1 MRRSARG
8 GLLPCIPYRRARPL
22 VLDVMP
28 PLTNATLIA
37 LFFISIKTAFAS
49 EASPRF
55 IFDAVPE
62 PGLPAEAIRAQKSAS
77 SERTPVSK
85 VVHETTDFVKVRY
98 FSPQAFRDTAQVERY
113 LRRLLALR
121 SGFTTPIIHWAEGL
135 GTPSIEATLW
145 ISDSNGRGR
154 LLVWPGRAA
163 YQDSQGV
170 WWFTSWT
177 PEEEHHLLE
186 R

>member
-8 GLLPCIPYRRARPL
+8 GLLPCIPTRRARPL

-28 PLTNATLIA
+28 PLTKATLIA
-37 LFFISIKTAFAS
+37 LFFISIKTAS

-62 PGLPAEAIRAQKSAS
+62 PGLHAEAIRAQKSAS

-85 VVHETTDFVKVRY
+85 VVHETTKVRY
-98 FSPQAFRDTAQVERY
+98 FSPQVFRDTAQVERY
-113 LRRLLALR
+113 LRR
-121 SGFTTPIIHWAEGL
+121 
-135 GTPSIEATLW
+135 TLW
-145 ISDSNGRGR
+145 ISDFNGRGR

-163 YQDSQGV
+163 YQVLSALIALKMPPKEKRGAIQRE
-170 WWFTSWT
+170 
-177 PEEEHHLLE
+177 P
-186 R
+186 